1 MKHSD
6 ITTLLATT
14 AGILPEGYSKMLM
27 DHGSERNKSC
37 IDKIKKDDSYYKLQA
52 ELKREKR
59 RNKRRS

>member
-6 ITTLLATT
+6 ISTLLATT
-14 AGILPEGYSKMLM
+14 AGLYSTHPMFNNF
-27 DHGSERNKSC
+27 EIVRNKSC
-37 IDKIKKDDSYYKLQA
+37 IDKIKKDDDYYKLQA